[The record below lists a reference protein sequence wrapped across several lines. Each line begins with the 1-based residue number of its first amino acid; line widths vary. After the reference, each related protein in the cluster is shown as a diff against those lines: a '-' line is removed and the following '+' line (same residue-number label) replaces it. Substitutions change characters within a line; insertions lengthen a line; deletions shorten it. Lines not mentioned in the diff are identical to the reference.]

1 MNAYADAEEYFAA
14 GTTRDDPEQTRGLIM
29 MEDHLRTENETL
41 LNRIIELRGES
52 ERFDADIA
60 FVNDY
65 MSSCEEEF
73 NRITRNINELESK
86 KNVLIELINSVQFR
100 MKTINSDELSS
111 VSMKKLLDEELVD
124 LISERD
130 MILGKLDGL
139 KNGIK
144 TIELNKQN
152 IVPFGKRQDDM
163 LKQARILLKE
173 AQNRMELSILLKK

>member
-1 MNAYADAEEYFAA
+1 
-14 GTTRDDPEQTRGLIM
+14 

-41 LNRIIELRGES
+41 LNRIIEMRGES

-60 FVNDY
+60 FVSDY
-65 MSSCEEEF
+65 IASCEEDLD
-73 NRITRNINELESK
+73 RRAHNINDLESK
-86 KNVLIELINSVQFR
+86 KDVLVELINSVQFR
-100 MKTINSDELSS
+100 IRTIISDESS
-111 VSMKKLLDEELVD
+111 SFSMKKLLEEELVD

-130 MILGKLDGL
+130 MILDKLDGL

-144 TIELNKQN
+144 NIELNRQN
-152 IVPFGKRQDDM
+152 IVPFGKKQDDI